1 MNKTSDK
8 KSLSKIIRNSKDICI
23 LSHHN
28 PDADAVGSSLALYFL
43 LKKMKK
49 NVHVILPNTFP
60 EFLNWM
66 PASDKII
73 IYENNKQSANKLLNQ
88 TQLIF
93 LLDCNSFKRLGT
105 DGLAE
110 SSAQSQAP
118 KILIDHHQMPEKY
131 FDAFFF
137 DDKASSTCELIY
149 RFSEHLGINHFL
161 DKKTAQCIYTGIM
174 TDTGSFKYDSVT
186 PQTMQIVARLMEY
199 KINHTEIQRNVFD
212 TYSYDRLR
220 LVGFA
225 LSEKLKYF
233 PQYKTAY
240 IALSQEELKRF
251 NHKKGDTEGLV
262 NTALSIKDVV
272 VSALITET
280 DKMIRISLR
289 SKGNVDVNE
298 IARKYFNGGGHKN
311 AAGGQMNAPLS
322 EVIEK
327 FESVIKSLKL

>member
-8 KSLSKIIRNSKDICI
+8 KQLSLIIKNSNHICI

-49 NVHVILPNTFP
+49 NVHIILPNAFP

-66 PASDKII
+66 PASNKII
-73 IYENNKQSANKLLNQ
+73 IYENNKQSADKLINKAQLL
-88 TQLIF
+88 F

-110 SSAQSQAP
+110 TSAHSQAK
-118 KILIDHHQMPEKY
+118 KILIDHHKFPEKY
-131 FDAFFF
+131 FDAFYF
-137 DDKASSTCELIY
+137 DDTASSTCELIY
-149 RFSEHLGINHFL
+149 KFSEHLNILNLL
-161 DKKTAQCIYTGIM
+161 DKKIAQCLYTGLM

-186 PQTMQIVARLMEY
+186 AQTMRIAAHLMEF
-199 KINHTEIQRNVFD
+199 KINHTKIQQNVFD
-212 TYSYDRLR
+212 TYSYDRLK
-220 LVGFA
+220 LVGYA
-225 LSEKLKYF
+225 LSEKLVYLSKF
-233 PQYKTAY
+233 KTAY

-251 NHKKGDTEGLV
+251 NYKKGDTEGLV
-262 NTALSIKDVV
+262 NTALSIKDVKL
-272 VSALITET
+272 SALITET

-289 SKGNVDVNE
+289 SKGDVDVNE

-311 AAGGQMNAPLS
+311 AAGGQMNTSLN
-322 EVIEK
+322 EVVEQ
-327 FESVIKSLKL
+327 FESVVKSLNL